1 MFRVEIDDQDGLM
14 DLVALMARQIGA
26 TFEARMVLETA
37 NEQLARGVAG
47 LLDKA
52 IEIEPE
58 MGLFQGLSSSRLLEM
73 EPGEKMPELALQ
85 VPAAGHGHEPLTATC
100 RYCGKPISD
109 HRAICQSADC
119 KAKAQLDRD
128 ERYKPKRQA
137 REHARLAQKEYGQC
151 EFCDLPRLPRS
162 KTCGAAACVNALAK
176 KHQLAYQ
183 ARQAAKAAQA
193 DQPAAAPIVTE
204 PEQPV
209 AEASPASEDPFAGMD
224 RGKKSTAPMYQVDT
238 SKGLKLMTFKE
249 LQTEIA
255 AGTVTEGMWVKA
267 LPSGRFY
274 TVRAGQLDRV
284 SQEREAGPGPAATR

>member
-58 MGLFQGLSSSRLLEM
+58 MGLFEGFTVSTLLEM

-85 VPAAGHGHEPLTATC
+85 VPAAVNANGNGHAPLTGTC
-100 RYCGKPISD
+100 RYCGKPITD
-109 HRAICQSADC
+109 QRAICQSADC

-137 REHARLAQKEYGQC
+137 KEQARLAQKNYGQC

-176 KHQLAYQ
+176 KHRL

-204 PEQPV
+204 PEQSV
-209 AEASPASEDPFAGMD
+209 TEASPASEDPFAGINQ
-224 RGKKSTAPMYQVDT
+224 GKGPFYQVAGPQ
-238 SKGLKLMTFKE
+238 GLRMVTFKE
-249 LQTEIA
+249 LMATA
-255 AGTVTEGMWVKA
+255 VDGTRVRA
-267 LPSGRFY
+267 LPSGRY
-274 TVRAGQLDRV
+274 YEVRSGKLERV
-284 SQEREAGPGPAATR
+284 LPEEAAGPGPAATR

>member
-100 RYCGKPISD
+100 RYCSKPISD
-109 HRAICQSADC
+109 QRAICQSADC

-137 REHARLAQKEYGQC
+137 REQARLAQKEYGQC

-162 KTCGAAACVNALAK
+162 KTCGSEACVNALAK

-224 RGKKSTAPMYQVDT
+224 RGKGPFYQVAGPQ
-238 SKGLKLMTFKE
+238 GLRMVTFKE
-249 LQTEIA
+249 LMATA
-255 AGTVTEGMWVKA
+255 VDGTRVRA
-267 LPSGRFY
+267 QPSGRY
-274 TVRAGQLDRV
+274 YEVRSGKLERV
-284 SQEREAGPGPAATR
+284 LPEEAAGPGPAATR